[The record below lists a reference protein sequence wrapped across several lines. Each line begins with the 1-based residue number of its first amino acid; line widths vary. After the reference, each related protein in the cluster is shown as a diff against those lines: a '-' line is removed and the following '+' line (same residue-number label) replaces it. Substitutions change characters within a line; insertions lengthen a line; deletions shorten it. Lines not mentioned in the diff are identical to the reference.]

1 MKNNLISIII
11 RTKNEE
17 RWIGLCIEQIKKQS
31 YKDYEIILVDSI
43 SEDKTVEKA
52 KRHGVEKVVKIKQ
65 YKPGKA
71 INMGI
76 EASKGEFIVILSAH
90 CVPINTKWLE
100 DFYKEIKSDKSIA
113 GVYGKQVPMDFSSD
127 EDKRDL
133 LIVFGEDE
141 RIQKKDSFFH
151 NANSIIR
158 RDVWD
163 QIKFDN
169 KTENIEDRIWAEE
182 ILKKKYKIKYT
193 PKAPVYHYHGIHQ
206 SGNTK
211 RLEGVTKII
220 EKLSIIHKPGI
231 INHRNIEKCLVI
243 PIKGNIPTFNNKNLL
258 EYMSSSIFSSK
269 LIDSYYVTTDNE
281 ETAKV
286 AKSLGYSIA
295 KIRDPSL
302 SSPKTSLEDVHC
314 WHLNILEN
322 ELKYFP
328 DIIIHAEITFPFRD
342 DNLIDSLI
350 KAFLKSGA
358 DTVMPAKPEFS
369 WAWQEQS
376 QDNLVR
382 LDEGDIPRE
391 FKKSLLLGSHGL
403 GCITHS
409 EVLRKN
415 SLVGKKVYLH
425 KIDDQISFIE
435 VRSQKDADLLYKRF
449 KNV

>member
-1 MKNNLISIII
+1 MQNNLISIII

-31 YKDYEIILVDSI
+31 YKNYEIILVDSK

-52 KRHGVEKVVKIKQ
+52 KRHGVNKVVEVKD

-90 CVPINTKWLE
+90 CLPINNDWLM
-100 DFYKEIKSDKSIA
+100 DFYQEINSDRNIA

-127 EDKRDL
+127 EDKRDV

-141 RIQKKDSFFH
+141 RIQKKDSCFH
-151 NANSIIR
+151 NANSIVYR
-158 RDVWD
+158 VVWD

-169 KTENIEDRIWAEE
+169 YVDNIEDRIWAEN
-182 ILKKKYKIKYT
+182 ILKKNFKIKYT

-206 SGNTK
+206 SGNVK

-220 EKLSIIHKPGI
+220 EKLSTAHKPGI
-231 INHRNIEKCLVI
+231 INHLDFEKCLVI
-243 PIKGNIPTFNNKNLL
+243 PIKGKIPKFNNINLL
-258 EYMSSSIFSSK
+258 EYMSNSIFSSK
-269 LIDSYYVTTDNE
+269 LIDSYYVTTDDK
-281 ETAKV
+281 ETANI

-295 KIRDPSL
+295 KMRDPNLSL
-302 SSPKTSLEDVHC
+302 PKTSLEDVHY
-314 WHLNILEN
+314 WHLNVLEN
-322 ELKYFP
+322 DLSYYP
-328 DIIIHAEITFPFRD
+328 DLIIHAEITFPFRNK
-342 DNLIDSLI
+342 NLIDELI

-369 WAWQEQS
+369 WAWQEQN
-376 QDNLVR
+376 QKGLVR
-382 LDEGDIPRE
+382 LDEGDIPRAY
-391 FKKSLLLGSHGL
+391 KKSLLLGSHGL
-403 GCITHS
+403 GCITHA
-409 EVLRKN
+409 EVIRNK

-425 KIDDQISFIE
+425 KINDQVSFIE
-435 VRSQKDADLLYKRF
+435 LRSQEDADFIFKIF
-449 KNV
+449 KNA

>member
-1 MKNNLISIII
+1 MQDNLISIII

-17 RWIGLCIEQIKKQS
+17 RWIGICIEQIKKQS
-31 YKDYEIILVDSI
+31 YSNYEIILVDSI

-52 KRHGVEKVVKIKQ
+52 KRHGVNKVVKVKE

-76 EASKGEFIVILSAH
+76 KASKGEFIVILSAH
-90 CVPINTKWLE
+90 CLPINNEWLK
-100 DFYKEIKSDKSIA
+100 DFYQEINSDISIA

-169 KTENIEDRIWAEE
+169 NVDNIEDRIWAEA
-182 ILKKKYKIKYT
+182 ILKKNFKIKYT

-206 SGNTK
+206 SGNIK

-220 EKLSIIHKPGI
+220 ENLSLAHKPGV
-231 INHRNIEKCLVI
+231 INHQNFEKSLVI
-243 PIKGNIPTFNNKNLL
+243 PIKGEIPKFNNKNLL

-269 LIDSYYVTTDNE
+269 LIDSYYVATDNE

-302 SSPKTSLEDVHC
+302 SSPKTSLEDVHY
-314 WHLNILEN
+314 WHLNVLEN
-322 ELKYFP
+322 ELRYFP

-342 DNLIDSLI
+342 NNLIDALI

-376 QDNLVR
+376 KNDLVR
-382 LDEGDIPRE
+382 LDEGDVPRE

-403 GCITHS
+403 GCVSHA
-409 EVLRKN
+409 EVIRRN
-415 SLVGKKVYLH
+415 TLVGDKVHLMP
-425 KIDDQISFIE
+425 INNQLNFIE
-435 VRSQKDADLLYKRF
+435 VRTQENANYFSKRF